1 MTGKV
6 VSKAAKASKTPK
18 APKKRNPDSG
28 VTAAEVEAFLYQ
40 HPDFFE
46 DHLELLESLK
56 LPHPSG
62 EAVSLVTRQIG
73 LLRDKNQRLHEQIN
87 DIVHIARDND
97 TLYQRIHQLTLTLL
111 SATGLEDALAGLEWV
126 LHQYFQTDFV
136 AVRIADPNLSSPI
149 ANLWMAPGSGG
160 SELFA
165 MALDSGQ
172 PQCGKPDPVQA
183 EFLFGDRSAE
193 IASYALVPLQHAGLR
208 GLLAIGSHDAKRFQP
223 GMGLLFL
230 SQMGEILAARLAA
243 LVGDQG

>member
-6 VSKAAKASKTPK
+6 VSKTAKTSKASKTPK
-18 APKKRNPDSG
+18 KRNSESG

-46 DHLELLESLK
+46 DHLDLLETLK
-56 LPHPSG
+56 IPHPSG
-62 EAVSLVTRQIG
+62 EAVSLVTRQIA
-73 LLRDKNQRLHEQIN
+73 LLREKNHRLQDQIN

-97 TLYQRIHQLTLTLL
+97 TLHQRIHQLTLALL
-111 SATGLEDALAGLEWV
+111 SATGLEDALAGLEWA

-149 ANLWMAPGSGG
+149 ANLWMTPGSGG

-165 MALDSGQ
+165 VALDSGQ

-183 EFLFGDRSAE
+183 EYLFGDRAAE

-208 GLLAIGSHDAKRFQP
+208 GLLAIGSQDAKRFQP

-230 SQMGEILAARLAA
+230 SQLGEILAARLAA